1 MNAAF
6 FPAALCIEV
15 PVSDSTRTIRV
26 RAENGPRLAAVLVAS
41 GFQAEWLG
49 AGTAYTCQ
57 DGGCSD
63 PECCGQHICRFQ
75 PHLWGCVR
83 TGKWLSSSS
92 RLGEGWLGSA
102 FGPACK
108 YDGFDLRSY
117 EYVHGRRGFGSDDDL
132 HHCGDDR

>member
-1 MNAAF
+1 MNAVA

-15 PVSDSTRTIRV
+15 PISDSTRTIRV
-26 RAENGPRLAAVLVAS
+26 RAENGPRLAAALVAA
-41 GFQAEWLG
+41 GFQTEWLG

-83 TGKWLSSSS
+83 TTAS
-92 RLGEGWLGSA
+92 GSQA
-102 FGPACK
+102 HRVWARAGLVRP
-108 YDGFDLRSY
+108 L
-117 EYVHGRRGFGSDDDL
+117 GRRVSMMAPT
-132 HHCGDDR
+132 